1 MFKFTPNLTF
11 WWPVKVI
18 EPNPDA
24 PGKFVEH
31 EFKAQFEMLPPDD
44 AKSAAKER
52 AAIVAKIVPDL
63 SDEQTEAIQSELDE
77 HDRKQVQRVLR
88 NWEGVVDEDN
98 VSIPFNER
106 NFCLVYG
113 YRHIRNAFVR
123 AYMDALSEDKAR
135 LGN

>member
-1 MFKFTPNLTF
+1 M
-11 WWPVKVI
+11 KVI

-52 AAIVAKIVPDL
+52 AAIVAKIVSDL

-88 NWEGVVDEDN
+88 NWEPVFVGGASGGGR
-98 VSIPFNER
+98 SISAIPCSGHSGSR
-106 NFCLVYG
+106 
-113 YRHIRNAFVR
+113 RR
-123 AYMDALSEDKAR
+123 
-135 LGN
+135 